1 MAGPDAGGENGS
13 ARPKAQVRPAAGA
26 GAAEAGAAEA
36 GKPHPLSFLLT
47 PDVLV
52 NRLILSE
59 VLGPPRSRRR
69 GR

>member
-1 MAGPDAGGENGS
+1 MAGPDGAGENGS
-13 ARPKAQVRPAAGA
+13 ARPEAPARPAAGA
-26 GAAEAGAAEA
+26 GEAGR
-36 GKPHPLSFLLT
+36 PHPLSFLLT
-47 PDVLV
+47 PNALV